1 MPKKK
6 TTKPA
11 PAENAAPSADGPA
24 QPPAAQIVQALLET
38 ENGTTAAELSDR
50 AGLARSTVTKAL
62 AVLLDHGAAVRR
74 EGGHE
79 GARRIAD
86 RWFAAPASTLPPVAA
101 DAARAETRPDADA
114 PSGDGEPA
122 TVDTSDTEVEPN
134 GETTKDGDIGGSGAQ
149 APALEGGF
157 DSKHADVGPDTAQAM
172 VSAAGPE
179 DAASSS
185 AVGERGPGEAGGAGE
200 SETVPVAPD
209 EEDGAPRLGK
219 GELRAMVEAHLREN
233 PDRAWTPSAIS
244 KALNRS
250 AGAINNAGVKLAET
264 GSVLAFPDKPVRFQ
278 WNGGADAD
286 AS

>member
-1 MPKKK
+1 MPKNK

-24 QPPAAQIVQALLET
+24 LPPAAQIVQALLES
-38 ENGTTAAELSDR
+38 EHGTTAAELSDR

-62 AVLLDHGAAVRR
+62 AVLLDQGVAVRR

-101 DAARAETRPDADA
+101 DPDRAEAQSDADA

-122 TVDTSDTEVEPN
+122 TVDTGDSGTEPN
-134 GETTKDGDIGGSGAQ
+134 GETTEDGDIGGSGAQ
-149 APALEGGF
+149 APALEGG
-157 DSKHADVGPDTAQAM
+157 SGSEHADVGSDTADAE
-172 VSAAGPE
+172 VSADGPG
-179 DAASSS
+179 DASLI
-185 AVGERGPGEAGGAGE
+185 AVGERGPGDVGGAAK
-200 SETVPVAPD
+200 SETAPVASD

-233 PDRAWTPSAIS
+233 PDRAWTPTAIS
-244 KALNRS
+244 KVLNRS
-250 AGAINNAGVKLAET
+250 AGAINNAGVKLAES
-264 GSVLAFPDKPVRFQ
+264 GSVLAFPDKPIRFQ
-278 WNGGADAD
+278 WNGSADAD